1 MNDLFEAIK
10 TSIKQYIEVD
20 TLPPR
25 KQKVIKDAY
34 EKYTYNMGT
43 VDSLFNF
50 DKEEPDADK

>member
-25 KQKVIKDAY
+25 RQKVVKGAY
-34 EKYTYNMGT
+34 EKYAYNMDT

-50 DKEEPDADK
+50 NKEEPDADK